1 MQKDEDTVD
10 MEDRR
15 LLRQW
20 YALHT
25 KSRHEGVV
33 NEGLSKKSMEV
44 FLPRV
49 KVRSARKD
57 RKAMIHIPLFPGYL
71 FIKTDLHPH
80 THVEILKTIG
90 VVRLIGSKQGPVPV
104 TEETIGS
111 LKIMLAAEMPIAT
124 GHRLQKGDRVLV
136 VNGPLAGITG
146 TFVRYRSQGRVV
158 VNIEAL
164 GQFAGVDVSEE
175 DIEILPP
182 ILA

>member
-1 MQKDEDTVD
+1 MDTGK

-15 LLRQW
+15 LIRLW
-20 YALHT
+20 YVLHT
-25 KSRHEGVV
+25 KSRHESVV
-33 NEGLSKKSMEV
+33 TEGLSKKSMEV

-49 KVRSARKD
+49 KVRSSRKD

-80 THVEILKTIG
+80 THLDILKTAG
-90 VVRLIGSKQGPVPV
+90 VVRLIGTKQTPVPV
-104 TEETIGS
+104 ADDTVES
-111 LKIMLAAEMPIAT
+111 LKIMVAAEMPITT
-124 GHRLQKGDRVLV
+124 GHRLQQGDRVLV
-136 VNGPLAGITG
+136 VNGPFAGVSG

-164 GQFAGVDVSEE
+164 GQFASVDVQEE

-182 ILA
+182 ILV

>member
-1 MQKDEDTVD
+1 

-25 KSRHEGVV
+25 KSRHESVV
-33 NEGLSKKSMEV
+33 NEGLLKKSMEV
-44 FLPRV
+44 FLPKV
-49 KVRSARKD
+49 KVRSTRKD
-57 RKAMIHIPLFPGYL
+57 RKAMIHLPLFPGYL
-71 FIKTDLHPH
+71 FIKTDLHAH
-80 THVEILKTIG
+80 THLEILKTAG
-90 VVRLIGSKQGPVPV
+90 VVRLIGNKLGPVPV
-104 TEETIGS
+104 MDDTIES
-111 LKIMLAAEMPIAT
+111 LKIMLAAETTITT

-146 TFVRYRSQGRVV
+146 AFVRYRGQGRVI